1 MPLKP
6 IFDKAPLTAM
16 TCQPLRA
23 GMVRANHAKLRQLQS
38 IAAADTHPAALEGAF
53 RLACLLSA
61 EPAEGEAAARI
72 RMALSAQKPDG
83 SFDLPVADAVA
94 ILRACW
100 ALYEYEARK
109 PLLEHIVRWCA
120 WAASNWEAVIADDGV
135 WAAPAD
141 LLELLENLYR
151 VTGKAALLTLVDRLS
166 AQTMAW
172 SSVLNTV
179 NAQRPI
185 SRSITREELDTC
197 LAIEKGSREGYYNH
211 FIRTNSPEALA
222 DGARAAMARGWH
234 SGSATELHAARTGW
248 ERLSRYHGAVCGG
261 LTSGEMLEGT
271 SPSAPVSAAAV
282 GAWLEALS
290 VAASDKQ
297 AEWAWEAMER
307 MAVNA
312 VPAAIAGDG
321 VQAFQRVNALAAR
334 PDEKDCFRV
343 GEDHDVRAVR
353 RLVRGCAAL
362 YHSAVTV
369 RPAGFDVNLYVPG
382 RYVVPVGENLL
393 VLTVRGSEGQCTI
406 QVNCKQEI
414 RAAVRLRV
422 PSWTRNTEITVNG
435 MESDAG
441 KDCSAAHMTIERV
454 WHDGDVIAVTLEETL
469 RVLDGHHQGKYV
481 MKGPRLMALPVEAGA
496 DWAKCL
502 LGCSLQDGVV
512 TALLDEVSGW
522 KSKGDVPADV
532 PVLPAP
538 SGKEPVS
545 AALVPYAETTARIA
559 LFPWRSAE

>member
-1 MPLKP
+1 MPLKL
-6 IFDKAPLTAM
+6 IFDQAPLTAM

-23 GMVRANHAKLRQLQS
+23 GMVRTNQAKLRQLQS
-38 IAAADTHPAALEGAF
+38 IAAADSHPAALEGAF

-72 RMALSAQKPDG
+72 RRALSAQKPDG

-94 ILRACW
+94 LLRACW

-120 WAASNWEAVIADDGV
+120 WAAANWETVIADDGV
-135 WAAPAD
+135 WEAPAD
-141 LLELLENLYR
+141 LMELLENLYR

-166 AQTMAW
+166 SQTMAW
-172 SSVLNTV
+172 SSVLNTI
-179 NAQRPI
+179 NAQRPT

-211 FIRTNSPEALA
+211 FIRANSPEALA
-222 DGARAAMARGWH
+222 DGARAAMARGWL

-271 SPSAPVSAAAV
+271 SPSAPVSMAAV
-282 GAWLEALS
+282 GAWLEALC
-290 VAASDKQ
+290 VAANDKH

-312 VPAAIAGDG
+312 VPAAIREDG
-321 VQAFQRVNALAAR
+321 VLPFQRVNALTAA
-334 PDEKDCFRV
+334 PDAKDCFRV
-343 GEDHDVRAVR
+343 SEDHDVRAVR

-362 YHSAVTV
+362 SHCAVTA
-369 RPAGFDVNLYVPG
+369 RPNGFDVNLYIPG
-382 RYVVPVGENLL
+382 RYVVPVGDGLL
-393 VLTVRGSEGQCTI
+393 VLTVRGCEGQCTI
-406 QVNCKQEI
+406 LVNCKQELK
-414 RAAVRLRV
+414 AAARLRV
-422 PSWTRNTEITVNG
+422 PSWTRNTEITING

-441 KDCSAAHMTIERV
+441 KDCSAASMTIERT
-454 WHDGDVIAVTLEETL
+454 WHDGDVIAVTLEESV

-481 MKGPRLMALPVEAGA
+481 MKGPHLMALPLEDGA

-502 LGCSLQDGVV
+502 LGCTVADREV
-512 TALLDEVSGW
+512 TAQLDEVPGW
-522 KSKGDVPADV
+522 KRKGDVPADV

-545 AALVPYAETTARIA
+545 AKLVPYAETTARIA
-559 LFPWRSAE
+559 LFPGRNAE

>member
-16 TCQPLRA
+16 TCQPLSA
-23 GMVRANHAKLRQLQS
+23 GMVRNNNPRLRQLAA
-38 IAAADTHPAALEGAF
+38 IAAADPHPAALEGAF
-53 RLACLLSA
+53 RMACLMSN

-83 SFDLPVADAVA
+83 SFDMPVADAVA
-94 ILRACW
+94 VLRACW
-100 ALYEYEARK
+100 ALYECEARK

-120 WAASNWEAVIADDGV
+120 WAASNWETVIADDQV

-141 LLELLENLYR
+141 LMELLENLYR
-151 VTGKAALLTLVDRLS
+151 VTGKAALLTLVDRL
-166 AQTMAW
+166 AGHTMAW

-179 NAQRPI
+179 NSQRPT

-197 LAIEKGSREGYYNH
+197 LAIEQGNREGYYNH

-271 SPSAPVSAAAV
+271 SPSAPVSTAAI

-290 VAASDKQ
+290 VAVCDKQ

-312 VPAAIAGDG
+312 VPAAIQESG
-321 VQAFQRVNALAAR
+321 VLGFQRVNALTAN
-334 PDEKDCFRV
+334 PDAKDCFRV
-343 GEDHDVRAVR
+343 GEAHDARAVR
-353 RLVRGCAAL
+353 RLARGCAAL
-362 YHSAVTV
+362 SHSAVTA
-369 RPAGFDVNLYVPG
+369 RPNGFDVNMYIPG
-382 RYVVPVGENLL
+382 RYVVPVGDGLL

-406 QVNCKQEI
+406 QVNCKQELK
-414 RAAVRLRV
+414 AAVRLRV

-441 KDCSAAHMTIERV
+441 KECSAARMTIERT
-454 WHDGDVIAVTLEETL
+454 WHDGDVIAVSLEETL
-469 RVLDGHHQGKYV
+469 RVFDGHHQGKYV
-481 MKGPRLMALPVEAGA
+481 MKGPRLMAMPVVEGS
-496 DWAKCL
+496 DWAKSL
-502 LGCSLQDGVV
+502 LSCTLSDGVV
-512 TALLDEVSGW
+512 TARVDEVPGW
-522 KSKGDVPADV
+522 KRKGDVPADV
-532 PVLPAP
+532 PVLPAA
-538 SGKEPVS
+538 SGKEPEAVT
-545 AALVPYAETTARIA
+545 LVPYAGTAARIA
-559 LFPWRSAE
+559 LFPWRNAE

>member
-16 TCQPLRA
+16 PCQPLRA
-23 GMVRANHAKLRQLQS
+23 GMVRSNNAKLRQLQS
-38 IAAADTHPAALEGAF
+38 IAAADTHPSALEGAF
-53 RLACLLSA
+53 RLACLLSN

-83 SFDLPVADAVA
+83 SFDMPVADAVA
-94 ILRACW
+94 VLRACW
-100 ALYEYEARK
+100 ALYEAEARK

-120 WAASNWEAVIADDGV
+120 WAAQNWETVIADDCV
-135 WAAPAD
+135 WTAPAD

-151 VTGKAALLTLVDRLS
+151 VTGKAALLTMVERLS
-166 AQTMAW
+166 NQTMAW

-179 NAQRPI
+179 NSQRPT
-185 SRSITREELDTC
+185 SRTITREELDTC
-197 LAIEKGSREGYYNH
+197 LAIEQGKRDGYYNH
-211 FIRTNSPEALA
+211 FIHANSPETLA

-234 SGSATELHAARTGW
+234 SGSATELNAARTGW

-271 SPSAPVSAAAV
+271 SPSAPVSMAAV

-290 VAASDKQ
+290 AAACDKH

-312 VPAAIAGDG
+312 VPAAIHAHG
-321 VQAFQRVNALAAR
+321 VQAFQRVNALAAE
-334 PDEKDCFRV
+334 PDTKDCFRV
-343 GEDHDVRAVR
+343 GEDHAVRAVR
-353 RLVRGCAAL
+353 RMVRGCAAL
-362 YHSAVTV
+362 SHSAVTV
-369 RPAGFDVNLYVPG
+369 RPNGFDVNLYIPG
-382 RYVVPVGENLL
+382 RYIVPVGESLIA
-393 VLTVRGSEGQCTI
+393 LTVRGCEGQCSI

-422 PSWTRNTEITVNG
+422 PAWTRNTEITVNG

-441 KDCSAAHMTIERV
+441 KDCSVAHMSIERT
-454 WHDGDVIAVTLEETL
+454 WHDGDVIVVTLEESL
-469 RVLDGHHQGKYV
+469 RVMDGHHQGKYV
-481 MKGPRLMALPVEAGA
+481 MKGPRLMALPVEDGSG
-496 DWAKCL
+496 WAKCL
-502 LGCSLQDGVV
+502 TGCTLSERVV
-512 TALLDEVSGW
+512 TAQLDEVAGW
-522 KSKGDVPADV
+522 KRRGDVPADV

-545 AALVPYAETTARIA
+545 AKLVPYAETTARIA
-559 LFPWRSAE
+559 LFPGRSAE